1 MYQVEE
7 LSAMAAGVHNT
18 VVSQHNIHSRTK
30 SPSHGLSKR
39 ERSRSRGRKKHSG
52 TATTAENLPQKS
64 NFGKSN
70 ASSRFSEGTNTSLGS
85 SNFHRNHYHESDVNT
100 KHVGSINELG
110 RCVRHPHIEL
120 CCRGSAA
127 SPWIVLLQECPLCS
141 LDLSKFHNPAE
152 VDKVILDGASSS
164 QPSTST
170 TNRTSVE
177 EESSVKSWAM
187 SDVSSVDRESKCNN
201 SGAPSS
207 SSSRG
212 CEALL
217 KRRTPPPPPR
227 GASTKHVSD
236 STMGNPSMESSYNP
250 KIVSNPLQLLK
261 ELGRKFVIESEISAA
276 AGGGAARA
284 FSLDDVQL
292 PIELLPKRPPPPP
305 YVRRNQ
311 TPASYITPLENSK
324 TGLSQVKRQQQQICS
339 SHISSRRSSSAVDGA
354 NESIIVEASGI
365 IARMES
371 LTQGEST
378 TFNKSRVKSYRS
390 KQQTDL
396 VGEEDSVEIKAA
408 EKLARIQRQKE
419 RALKHAAKLI
429 AQEQQRQIPEHG
441 GGGAGASQPMTDPTT
456 STTRRGRDGPRT
468 SDILL
473 EAAQIRDRAR
483 RSASRSRERLKAAA
497 IFCGETPPVDNYDW
511 DGQLED
517 NRELLAA
524 ERKRSILNPH
534 GSEEQP
540 IPPAI
545 ERRSQSMERK
555 WSGSDT
561 RFTVES
567 GGVVYDSNE
576 DVVTEEKRHHG
587 CGGRDRSASLP
598 RSPHQQ
604 SVAEDLLTRRRDMR
618 QKIVEMKS
626 SAQSRT
632 EHRRTL
638 GTEQT
643 EEYYPSNDEEECER
657 YPRNIESA
665 TRGRPSERRRGRSRS
680 AVRDGYSK
688 IRSSSLNVFRKK
700 EVKSTDLDDEVR
712 TVDSGR
718 MSMASLQH
726 MISRCRPRS
735 LSLSR
740 RRRNNQS
747 DVADSWLTDSENSMV
762 DKRRGSFGSYEVGY
776 GDFDGR
782 SAAKSEIGTIKS
794 FLSTSSFNNFLSK
807 KKPPIDSGLV
817 GSLSRS
823 QEDAHEGGNSRCTK

>member
-1 MYQVEE
+1 
-7 LSAMAAGVHNT
+7 MAAGVHNT
-18 VVSQHNIHSRTK
+18 VVPHHNIHSRTK

-39 ERSRSRGRKKHSG
+39 ERSRSRGRKKHNG
-52 TATTAENLPQKS
+52 AATTAKNLPQKS

-70 ASSRFSEGTNTSLGS
+70 ASSRFSEETK
-85 SNFHRNHYHESDVNT
+85 SDENT

-141 LDLSKFHNPAE
+141 FDLSKLHNPAE

-170 TNRTSVE
+170 TNRTSAE
-177 EESSVKSWAM
+177 EESSVKSWTI

-212 CEALL
+212 CETLL
-217 KRRTPPPPPR
+217 KRRTPPPPSR
-227 GASTKHVSD
+227 GASTKHVSN
-236 STMGNPSMESSYNP
+236 STVGNPSMESSYNP
-250 KIVSNPLQLLK
+250 KMVSNPVQLLK
-261 ELGRKFVIESEISAA
+261 ELGRKFVFESEIPAA
-276 AGGGAARA
+276 AGGVAARA
-284 FSLDDVQL
+284 FSSDDVQL
-292 PIELLPKRPPPPP
+292 PIESLPKRPPPPP

-324 TGLSQVKRQQQQICS
+324 TGLSQMKRQQQTGRK
-339 SHISSRRSSSAVDGA
+339 HISSRRSSSGVDGA

-365 IARMES
+365 IAQMES
-371 LTQGEST
+371 LTQAEST
-378 TFNKSRVKSYRS
+378 TFNKSRAKSYRS
-390 KQQTDL
+390 KQQTDI
-396 VGEEDSVEIKAA
+396 VGEEDSVERKAA
-408 EKLARIQRQKE
+408 EKLARMQRRKE

-429 AQEQQRQIPEHG
+429 AQEQQRQIPENG
-441 GGGAGASQPMTDPTT
+441 GRGAGASQPITDPTT

-511 DGQLED
+511 DRQLED

-534 GSEEQP
+534 GLEEQP
-540 IPPAI
+540 RSPAI
-545 ERRSQSMERK
+545 ERRSQSREQK

-576 DVVTEEKRHHG
+576 DVVTEEKRRHG
-587 CGGRDRSASLP
+587 CLP

-604 SVAEDLLTRRRDMR
+604 SVAEDLLTRRRGMR
-618 QKIVEMKS
+618 QKIVEIKS

-643 EEYYPSNDEEECER
+643 EEYYPSNDEEEWER

-665 TRGRPSERRRGRSRS
+665 TRGRPIERRRGRSRS
-680 AVRDGYSK
+680 SVRDGYSK

-700 EVKSTDLDDEVR
+700 EVKSIDLDDEVR

-718 MSMASLQH
+718 ISMASLKH

-747 DVADSWLTDSENSMV
+747 DVADSWLTDSENSTL

-782 SAAKSEIGTIKS
+782 SAAKSEIRTIKS
-794 FLSTSSFNNFLSK
+794 SLSTSSFENFVSTK
-807 KKPPIDSGLV
+807 NSPIDSGLV
-817 GSLSRS
+817 GSSRS
-823 QEDAHEGGNSRCTK
+823 QEENRNTCGER